1 MGVGGG
7 DLALPPERLCPM
19 PGHAGY
25 PLHWLRP
32 DQIGRLPRAGNSGR
46 RRGVYVSLLL
56 MEKQRTGSVAGG
68 SWLAQRKPQGVP
80 SRPQHPPP
88 QPFRQGSACQE
99 WGIPLGC
106 KSGSGVRLNPGHPAG
121 VIRYLTLDPG
131 ARPSYPAASPALLGA
146 AGVRAVGTRSE
157 PRGKWGARHSYT
169 WSLLSWF

>member
-1 MGVGGG
+1 MSYARARRIP
-7 DLALPPERLCPM
+7 LALAAPRSDRAPPRRWQLWEA
-19 PGHAGY
+19 AGSLRK
-25 PLHWLRP
+25 PLVDGKTTHWLS
-32 DQIGRLPRAGNSGR
+32 SGR
-46 RRGVYVSLLL
+46 FLACS
-56 MEKQRTGSVAGG
+56 EEAPGG
-68 SWLAQRKPQGVP
+68 TQQATAS
-80 SRPQHPPP
+80 PP